1 MIVAAGYLWR
11 FFNPGG
17 LDRQRVRH
25 GLSTAVLYFFLPA
38 LAFSLVATARVDEIF
53 IAVPL
58 TAAITTLLLI
68 AAGIAT
74 YRLIPGLKKIPGSVV
89 GVMIL
94 AAAFGNVT
102 YLGLPVIAE
111 TLGEDRG
118 YLAILYDQ
126 LAATPIMLTVG
137 LLIAARYGEGKVS
150 IGGSIRRV
158 LRLPPL
164 WAVMAGIFVNL
175 SGLRLP
181 DPVMET
187 ARLMGSAVI
196 PVMIFTVGLALDFGD
211 LRRIAVALP
220 ALGLKLFIS
229 PIVAWQ
235 TGQWLGL
242 TGDPLKAVVMEGAMP
257 VMVLSLVIAD
267 EFNLDVPLAAT
278 CIAVSTVV
286 SFFTVP
292 WVTGLLF

>member
-1 MIVAAGYLWR
+1 MAAGYLWR